1 VSIRPARVWVVDA
14 DPSVRSYLSELLVAD
29 GYDVQCLDSGEQ
41 VLHCLTTSALPSL
54 LLLEIRL
61 PRVCGLEVLAALNRI
76 GSRIPSIVL
85 SGVNDI
91 PTVVEAMRLGASDY
105 LLKPIEA
112 KDLEAAIARILED
125 NRQGLDS
132 GSAAPETALQSSN
145 RRMLQIRATCDQV
158 ARADVPILI
167 LGESGVG
174 KEILARYIHERSG
187 RRDAFVKVNCAALP
201 ADLLESELFGHERG
215 AFTGA
220 FREKPGKFELA
231 SRGTLMLDEVAEMS
245 PLLQSKL
252 LHVLQDGEYSR
263 LGGTVML
270 TSGARIIAATNK
282 SLRTLV
288 SSGGFREDLYFR
300 LNVIT
305 VEIPPLRERP
315 EDIAPLCDHFVERYR
330 TKYNS
335 RIKQI
340 PPELVAAFR
349 DYPWPGNVRQL
360 ENSVKRFLLLPDLQQ
375 ALAELENK
383 PEHPTVVAQPVPASS
398 VSLKEFA
405 ATAAEEAEKEM
416 IFRTLT
422 EVNWNRKKAAKRLNI
437 CYKSLLNKLHRWQAE
452 AAERSG
458 STEESRPK
466 TLTVGSNS

>member
-1 VSIRPARVWVVDA
+1 LA
-14 DPSVRSYLSELLVAD
+14 ELLAER

-41 VLHCLTTSALPSL
+41 VLHCLTSSPLPALV
-54 LLLEIRL
+54 LLEIRL
-61 PRVCGLEVLAALNRI
+61 PRISGLEILSALNQI

-105 LLKPIEA
+105 LLKPIDA
-112 KDLEAAIARILED
+112 KALEAAMTRILG
-125 NRQGLDS
+125 NRQGLGPS
-132 GSAAPETALQSSN
+132 FSVPQPVFQSSN
-145 RRMLQIRATCDQV
+145 RRMLQIRAVCDQV
-158 ARADVPILI
+158 SRADVPILV

-174 KEILARYIHERSG
+174 KEVLARYVHERSG
-187 RRDAFVKVNCAALP
+187 RNEAFVKVNCAALP

-220 FREKPGKFELA
+220 LREKPGKFELA

-263 LGGTVML
+263 LGGTATL

-282 SLRTLV
+282 CLRTLV

-315 EDIAPLCDHFVERYR
+315 EDIAPLCDHFLERYR
-330 TKYNS
+330 NKYNS
-335 RIKQI
+335 RVKQL
-340 PPELVAAFR
+340 PPELIAAFR
-349 DYPWPGNVRQL
+349 DYRWPGNVRQL

-375 ALAELENK
+375 ALAELESRREQGGST
-383 PEHPTVVAQPVPASS
+383 PEPIPAANL
-398 VSLKEFA
+398 SLKEHA
-405 ATAAEEAEKEM
+405 ASAAEQAEKEL
-416 IFRTLT
+416 IFRTLS
-422 EVNWNRKKAAKRLNI
+422 EVNWNRKKAAQRLNI

-452 AAERSG
+452 TEQRSAPKQPQ
-458 STEESRPK
+458 RP
-466 TLTVGSNS
+466 LTFTAGTAS